1 MEVYIDKKINMKIR
15 NYIYLLTLSLL
26 ILSCSDENEQ
36 IGDNQDNTNNSYVT
50 WTGDLLN
57 FEKSDGADPS
67 LQSNQ
72 DRITDNVW
80 ITRGNDGGQIFNI
93 VEESLSKS
101 ERDNNTSPVGT
112 EWAIGSL
119 DDIGSLNFSNFRPAV
134 GSPKDVVGK
143 NLVLHLIEDDVY
155 LSVRFTSWSSGQKGG
170 FSYSRSTPE

>member
-26 ILSCSDENEQ
+26 IVSCSDETEQ
-36 IGDNQDNTNNSYVT
+36 VDDNQDNTNNSYVT

-80 ITRGNDGGQIFNI
+80 ITRGNDGGQIYNI
-93 VEESLSKS
+93 AKENISDKNS
-101 ERDNNTSPVGT
+101 SPVGT

-119 DDIGSLNFSNFRPAV
+119 DDIGSLNFSKFRSAV
-134 GSPKDVVGK
+134 GSPKGVVGK
-143 NLVLHLIEDDVY
+143 NLVLHLIQDDIY

>member
-1 MEVYIDKKINMKIR
+1 MKIR

-36 IGDNQDNTNNSYVT
+36 IDDNQDNTSNSYVT

-57 FEKSDGADPS
+57 FEKLDGADPS
-67 LQSNQ
+67 LESNQ

-101 ERDNNTSPVGT
+101 ERDQNTSPVGT